1 MCISLG
7 YEYFR
12 YKTAVLPWPSA
23 IWNAFVTPKH
33 AFILWMAARKRLPT
47 MDRLTFLDV
56 DDACILCVGNKESEA
71 HLFFLCP
78 FSSLVWRRIRDW
90 LGITRGMSSISS
102 ALKWIKK
109 EARGSSASSI
119 AKKVALPCTVYHIW
133 NARNRRMFEGKVQE
147 VEPIVFK
154 IKLHIY
160 KTLFSLDPN
169 VCVEF

>member
-1 MCISLG
+1 
-7 YEYFR
+7 
-12 YKTAVLPWPSA
+12 
-23 IWNAFVTPKH
+23 
-33 AFILWMAARKRLPT
+33 

-56 DDACILCVGNKESEA
+56 DEACVLCVGNMESEA

-78 FSSLVWRRIRDW
+78 LSSLVWSHIRDW
-90 LGITRGMSSISS
+90 LGITRRMSTISS

-109 EARGSSASSI
+109 EARGSSGRAK
-119 AKKVALPCTVYHIW
+119 AKKVALACTVYQIW
-133 NARNRRMFEGKVQE
+133 NARNRSRFEGLVQE

-169 VCVEF
+169 VSVDF